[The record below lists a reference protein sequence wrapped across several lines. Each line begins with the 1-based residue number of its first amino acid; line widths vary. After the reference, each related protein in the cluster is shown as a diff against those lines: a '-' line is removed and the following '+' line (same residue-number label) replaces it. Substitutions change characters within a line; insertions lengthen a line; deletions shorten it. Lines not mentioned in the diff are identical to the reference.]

1 MRVST
6 HAAIGALMLAVTACS
21 PSSNTPQPTPPVP
34 APAAISMA
42 AGAWT
47 IGPVINGVNYSVG
60 MPLHPTQTG
69 SGFSFV
75 FPGSGG
81 AVNYV
86 TTTLVSLH
94 LTTSVTM
101 QYQITLS
108 AGAALTCDVPNAAA
122 ANSASGKPTLALFI
136 QQPGDNWSAAG
147 PYNYFRWYGA
157 GGAIPA
163 KSGIYTVTL
172 PLTIAHWSAVEAP
185 AGTQAQLSGAAMNVG
200 TIGVTF
206 GGCGGAGHGVAM
218 KTGTAT
224 FTVLSFTAS

>member
-6 HAAIGALMLAVTACS
+6 HAVLAALMLAVTACS
-21 PSSNTPQPTPPVP
+21 PSSNAPQPTPSVP

-42 AGAWT
+42 ASAWT
-47 IGPVINGVNYSVG
+47 IGPIIAGVNYSVG
-60 MPLHPTQTG
+60 MPLNPTQAG
-69 SGFSFV
+69 GGFSFA
-75 FPGSGG
+75 FPGPGG
-81 AVNYV
+81 AVDYV
-86 TTTLVSLH
+86 TTNASLH

-101 QYQITLS
+101 QYQLTLS

-122 ANSASGKPTLALFI
+122 ANGASGTPTLALFI

-147 PYNYFRWYGA
+147 PYNYYRWYA
-157 GGAIPA
+157 SGGAIPA
-163 KSGIYTVTL
+163 KSGVYTVTL

-185 AGTQAQLSGAAMNVG
+185 AGTQAQLSAAAMNVG

-218 KTGTAT
+218 KSGSAT
-224 FTVLSFTAS
+224 FTVLNFTAL